1 MPKLVELT
9 VAEEL
14 KKNPSIKQQDI
25 DSLRE
30 WVTKQPHLPHVSGSV
45 THFYARRLQKLI
57 SRLDFRFYAN
67 IILA

>member
-14 KKNPSIKQQDI
+14 KKNPSLKQQDI

-30 WVTKQPHLPHVSGSV
+30 WVTKQQHLPHVSGSV
-45 THFYARRLQKLI
+45 TSFTLGGFKH
-57 SRLDFRFYAN
+57 
-67 IILA
+67 